1 MDLIA
6 FYTSVLT
13 SFGLTVQNTD
23 KCESVVHLKVDGVDQ
38 PVKLSGKIIC
48 LPTYN
53 NLRNP
58 DWDTYVAFHPI
69 CENNAKGEYPTL
81 KWLRKQANYNLTL
94 LVGELWTGLMD
105 IAVDK
110 TRHSKL
116 TPDQL
121 DLLRACHEAD
131 SRSLS
136 DLKKIVLLQLD
147 IEL

>member
-58 DWDTYVAFHPI
+58 DWDTYVAFHPFV
-69 CENNAKGEYPTL
+69 KTMLRVSTL
-81 KWLRKQANYNLTL
+81 
-94 LVGELWTGLMD
+94 
-105 IAVDK
+105 
-110 TRHSKL
+110 H
-116 TPDQL
+116 
-121 DLLRACHEAD
+121 
-131 SRSLS
+131 
-136 DLKKIVLLQLD
+136 
-147 IEL
+147 